1 MTKIG
6 LLTIGQ
12 SPRTDFTE
20 DIKDIL
26 GDKAEITESGALDGL
41 CREEIEKLS
50 PGETSSVLVSRLKDG
65 GFARLDEEKL
75 LPLLEKRINEL
86 EERGVG
92 LIVLLCTGKFPELKS
107 KVPLIYPQRLLHRLV
122 PIFCGHECI
131 AVVNPDEKQC
141 EQSAE
146 KWGEDFKTTDT
157 FFCNPYS
164 YKGVDDIINIS
175 EELKRSPSANIIL
188 DCMGYTRKMKEDFER
203 LTGKNVILPR
213 ILVAEVV
220 SELIW

>member
-26 GDKAEITESGALDGL
+26 GDKAEITESGALDGF
-41 CREEIEKLS
+41 CREEIEELS
-50 PGETSSVLVSRLKDG
+50 PGENSQVLVSRLRDG
-65 GFARLDEEKL
+65 GFARLDEEKI
-75 LPLLEKRINEL
+75 LPLLEKRITEL
-86 EERGVG
+86 EEKGVNI
-92 LIVLLCTGKFPELKS
+92 IVLLCTGRFPELKS
-107 KVPLIYPQRLLHRLV
+107 RVPLIYPQRLLHRLV
-122 PIFCGHECI
+122 PIFCGHERI

-146 KWGEDFKTTDT
+146 KWGESFKKTDT

-164 YKGVDDIINIS
+164 YKGPEDIVSIS
-175 EELKRSPSANIIL
+175 EELKKSRSEAVIL

-203 LTGKNVILPR
+203 LTGKTVILPR